1 MKEFSRI
8 GLGTAQWGSDYG
20 IANISGKVPSG
31 EVSKILV
38 KAKKIGVSI
47 IDSASLYGDAESIIG
62 ENSLSHFRVVTKTP
76 KFKNCETNDQLK
88 NHLTTI
94 FFRSL
99 DRLKL
104 SKIYGLLIH
113 DVNDLLSEQGHEILN
128 KILELQNGG
137 FIDKVGV
144 SVYTENQLDRVLN
157 IFKPDIVQ
165 LPVNL
170 IDQRFVN
177 NGYIR
182 NLKSN
187 HIEIHARSVFLQG
200 LLLMPLKKIP
210 TYFAPILPKIISI
223 HAMAEIRGVSLHN
236 LALSYVKNLK
246 DIDVILVGVDSLL
259 QFNQCIQ
266 EFEHAS
272 IFDEKN
278 FSCNDEAFINPSL
291 WMKIHEKS

>member
-1 MKEFSRI
+1 MNEFSRI

-20 IANISGKVPSG
+20 IANISGKVSSG

-38 KAKKIGVSI
+38 EAKKNGISM
-47 IDSASLYGDAESIIG
+47 IDSASLYGDAESVIG
-62 ENSLSHFRVVTKTP
+62 ENRLSHFRVVTKTP
-76 KFKNCETNDQLK
+76 KFKNCETNNQVK
-88 NHLTTI
+88 NHLRTI

-99 DRLKL
+99 HRFKL
-104 SKIYGLLIH
+104 NKIYGLLIH
-113 DVNDLLSEQGHEILN
+113 DVNDLLSAHGHQILN
-128 KILELQNGG
+128 EILELQDGG

-144 SVYTENQLDRVLN
+144 SVYNENQLDSVLD

-170 IDQRFVN
+170 LDQRFVN

-200 LLLMPLKKIP
+200 LLLMPLEKIP
-210 TYFAPILPKIISI
+210 TYFSPILPKIMSI
-223 HAMAEIRGVSLHN
+223 HAMAGAQGVSLHN

-246 DIDVILVGVDSLL
+246 DVDVILVGVDSLQ

-266 EFEHAS
+266 EFERES
-272 IFDEKN
+272 IFDAKI